1 MKLFA
6 AVFLLIATCLPLA
19 AVTTGNAPDQSAAS
33 PSKCAGLKNLT
44 IANTEITSAID
55 VAADSFKVPPQEKV
69 SYPISLPAFCR
80 VQGILRPTKDS
91 SIRFE
96 VWMPISGWNGR
107 FEQIGNGGFAGK
119 FFYRFMTPELPRG
132 FAIAA
137 TDDGHIDGSDQSWAI
152 GHPEKVIDFGY
163 RAVHTTSESAKTI
176 VAAFYGQA
184 PVYSYF
190 NGCSDGGREAL
201 MEAQRFPQDFNGIIA
216 GAPANFWTHLM
227 VGVVWTEQALLN
239 KPASY
244 IPASKLPAIQAAA
257 LAACDGLDGVKDGLV
272 EDPRICH
279 FNPTV
284 LLCKGADNP
293 NCLTAAQV
301 ETARKIYS
309 GPRNPRTGKQIFPG
323 YAPGAEAAIT
333 DWPQDIIGSWPNGG
347 WDFLLVSMFYSDMV
361 FEKPAWNFRTF
372 NFDSDV
378 ALTDAKISSILNAT
392 NPDLRQF
399 KSHGGKLIQYHG
411 WADAVIAP
419 LNSVNYYQSVV
430 REMGG
435 LKKTQD
441 FYRLYM
447 VPGMSHCTDGPG
459 PYNFGGILQ
468 YHSPQADAENDV
480 VDALMQWVEHDVA
493 PDKIV
498 ATKYR
503 DDNPSKGT
511 LMTRPL
517 CPFPARARW
526 IGKGS
531 TNDAAN
537 FICK

>member
-19 AVTTGNAPDQSAAS
+19 AVTTDNAPDQFAAS

-55 VAADSFKVPPQEKV
+55 VAAGSFKVPPQEKV

-239 KPASY
+239 KPADY

-435 LKKTQD
+435 LKKTRISTV
-441 FYRLYM
+441 YIWYPACHTVL
-447 VPGMSHCTDGPG
+447 T
-459 PYNFGGILQ
+459 
-468 YHSPQADAENDV
+468 A
-480 VDALMQWVEHDVA
+480 
-493 PDKIV
+493 
-498 ATKYR
+498 R
-503 DDNPSKGT
+503 D
-511 LMTRPL
+511 L
-517 CPFPARARW
+517 
-526 IGKGS
+526 
-531 TNDAAN
+531 
-537 FICK
+537 